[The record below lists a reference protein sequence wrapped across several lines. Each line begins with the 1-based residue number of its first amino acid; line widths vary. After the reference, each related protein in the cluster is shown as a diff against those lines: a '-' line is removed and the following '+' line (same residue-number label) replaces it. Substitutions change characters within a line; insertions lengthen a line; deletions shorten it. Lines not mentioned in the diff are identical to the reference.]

1 MEENAK
7 LKGENETLREAKK
20 AEVDKV
26 KQYYEVEIAE
36 ARRLLDT
43 EAEKVVSLVFFYID
57 CFIFNLAW
65 FSL

>member
-43 EAEKVVSLVFFYID
+43 EAEKVVSLVFFLYWLLY
-57 CFIFNLAW
+57 F
-65 FSL
+65 